1 ATVPIGR
8 PIANTRVYLLDG
20 RMRPV
25 PAGMRGELYAGGDGV
40 ARGYLGRPA
49 LTAERFVPDPFS
61 EEPGVRLY
69 RTGDVVRHLPG
80 GVLEFVGRADG
91 QVKVRGFRVELGE
104 VEAALREHA
113 AVNECAVV
121 VRVDETGEGRLV
133 GHVARRAGHEV
144 SGEELRQYLAGRV
157 PGYMV
162 PAVVAVLE
170 RLPLTANGKVD
181 RAALPEV
188 TVERPAGAG
197 ERPVGE
203 IEEVIAR
210 LWEQVLGVEG
220 VGRRENFFE
229 AGGHSLR
236 ATQLMSRVRETF
248 GVQIPLVVL
257 FERPTVAELAAAVED
272 ALRAGSSLTIPPVV
286 AAPRTGPL
294 PLSFAQQRL
303 WFLDRLMPEAASYNV
318 PVAYRIGGRLD
329 VAALERSLNRIVER
343 HEVLRTTIAVIG
355 TEPSQIV
362 RPASPLTLE
371 HADLAG
377 PTEDARAEAVRREV
391 ESESRHTFDLAT
403 GPVVRARLLR
413 LAEEEHVLVITMHH
427 IVADGWSV
435 GVLARELSAFYEAE
449 ARGAEA
455 LLPEL
460 PVQYA
465 DYAAWQRGWLQ
476 GEELERQL
484 AYWREQLA
492 GAPTVLELP
501 ADRPRPKMQTG
512 LGGVERFEVGGEVLE
527 GLQAVGREEGA
538 TLFMTLLA
546 AFGVFLSRYSARQD
560 LLIGAPIANRGRE
573 EFEGLVGFFSNTL
586 VLRTRVEDDPS
597 FRDLLRRARAACL
610 GAYAHQDVP
619 FEALVEELQPERD
632 LSRSPLFQVVLTLQ
646 NAPLKPLEL
655 ADLDVSRL
663 KVHTDTAK
671 FDLGLNVYEEGSILA
686 ASFEY
691 NRDIFE
697 PATIRGMVERFQV
710 LLEGIIKNPEQPVS
724 DLPFLKPSQLQY
736 YVGEWNETAA
746 AYPLERCVHELV
758 AEQAARTPDAVAVVH
773 GSQGLTYAELDADA
787 NRLARYLVS
796 RGAGPGTRVAVM
808 LEHSPRMVAAVLGV
822 LKAGAAYVPLEP
834 GHPPL
839 RLAFQL
845 EDSEPVLLL
854 TQQSLLEGVE
864 AGGVPAFL
872 IDAQWHEVAGLE
884 AAAPEV
890 AQSSDSLAY
899 IIYTS
904 GSTGRPKGV
913 KVTHRSLC
921 NYVWWAA
928 EQYLGDGADSFALYS
943 SLAFDLTVT
952 SLFAPLICG
961 RRVVVYARE
970 GRESPILRVFEE
982 GACEVVKLTPSHLSL
997 VASLDNRRGRIRR
1010 LVVGG
1015 ESLEVDLARR
1025 AYESFGGRVE
1035 IVNEYGPTEATVG
1048 CMIHRYDP
1056 ARDQGTR
1063 VPIGRPAANS
1073 HVYVVDARGREAGE
1087 DVAGELLVSGE
1098 GVAAGYHNRAELTAE
1113 RFVAD
1118 PYRAGA
1124 RAYRTG
1130 DVARRLPGGLLDY
1143 VGRRDEQVKYHGH
1156 RVELGELRAALN
1168 SHPEVRDSVVRV
1180 MRREA
1185 AGREVEELV
1194 CYYVSR
1200 REVEALALR
1209 EHLRE

>member
-1 ATVPIGR
+1 VPIGR

-20 RMRPV
+20 LMRPAPV
-25 PAGMRGELYAGGDGV
+25 GMRGELYIGGDGL
-40 ARGYLGRPA
+40 ARGYLGNA
-49 LTAERFVPDPFS
+49 KETAARFVPDPFS
-61 EEPGVRLY
+61 TEPGARLY
-69 RTGDVVRHLPG
+69 RTGDFARQ
-80 GVLEFVGRADG
+80 RADG
-91 QVKVRGFRVELGE
+91 VVEFLGRRDNQVKVRGFRVEPGE

-121 VRVDETGEGRLV
+121 VRADETGEGRLV
-133 GHVARRAGHEV
+133 GYVARRAGHEV
-144 SGEELRQYLAGRV
+144 SGEELREYLAGRV
-157 PGYMV
+157 PRYMV

-170 RLPLTANGKVD
+170 RLPLTANGKVN

-188 TVERPAGAG
+188 TAERPDGAG

-229 AGGHSLR
+229 VGGHSLR

-248 GVQIPLVVL
+248 GVQVPLVVL
-257 FERPTVAELAAAVED
+257 FELPTVADLAAAVED
-272 ALRAGSSLTIPPVV
+272 ALRAGSSLTAPPVV

-318 PVAYRIGGRLD
+318 PVAYRIGGRLE

-355 TEPSQIV
+355 AEPSQIV
-362 RPASPLTLE
+362 RPESPLTLE
-371 HADLAG
+371 HVDLAG
-377 PTEDARAEAVRREV
+377 LTEEARAEAVRREI
-391 ESESRHTFDLAT
+391 ESESRRPFDLER
-403 GPVVRARLLR
+403 GPVIRARLLR
-413 LAEEEHVLVITMHH
+413 LAGEEHVLVVTMHH

-449 ARGAEA
+449 AGGAEA
-455 LLPEL
+455 RLPGL

-484 AYWREQLA
+484 GYWRGQLA

-501 ADRPRPKMQTG
+501 ADHPRPKMQTG
-512 LGGVERFEVGGEVLE
+512 RGGVERFEVGGEVLA

-546 AFGVFLSRYSARQD
+546 AFGVFLSRYSGQQD

-655 ADLDVSRL
+655 ADLDVTRM

-671 FDLGLNVYEEGSILA
+671 FDLGLNVYEEGSTLA

-746 AYPLERCVHELV
+746 AYPLERCVHDLI
-758 AEQAARTPDAVAVVH
+758 AGQAARTPEAVAVVH
-773 GSQGLTYAELDADA
+773 GSQSLTYAQLDADSS
-787 NRLARYLVS
+787 RLARYLIS
-796 RGAGPGTRVAVM
+796 RGAGPGTRVAIMV
-808 LEHSPRMVAAVLGV
+808 EHSPLMVVGVLGV

-845 EDSEPVLLL
+845 EDSEPALLL
-854 TQQSLLEGVE
+854 TQQSLVGGV
-864 AGGVPAFL
+864 AAPGVPAFL
-872 IDAQWHEVAGLE
+872 LDSQWDELKGFE
-884 AAAPEV
+884 AVAPEIGQRSE
-890 AQSSDSLAY
+890 AEAY
-899 IIYTS
+899 VIYTS

-913 KVTHRSLC
+913 KVTHRSLV
-921 NYVWWAA
+921 NYSCWAA
-928 EQYLGDGADSFALYS
+928 GEYLGDGADSFALYS

-952 SLFAPLICG
+952 SLFAPLVCG
-961 RRVVVYARE
+961 RRCVIYGRD
-970 GRESPILRVFEE
+970 GRESPILRVF
-982 GACEVVKLTPSHLSL
+982 
-997 VASLDNRRGRIRR
+997 
-1010 LVVGG
+1010 
-1015 ESLEVDLARR
+1015 
-1025 AYESFGGRVE
+1025 
-1035 IVNEYGPTEATVG
+1035 
-1048 CMIHRYDP
+1048 
-1056 ARDQGTR
+1056 
-1063 VPIGRPAANS
+1063 
-1073 HVYVVDARGREAGE
+1073 
-1087 DVAGELLVSGE
+1087 
-1098 GVAAGYHNRAELTAE
+1098 
-1113 RFVAD
+1113 
-1118 PYRAGA
+1118 
-1124 RAYRTG
+1124 
-1130 DVARRLPGGLLDY
+1130 
-1143 VGRRDEQVKYHGH
+1143 
-1156 RVELGELRAALN
+1156 
-1168 SHPEVRDSVVRV
+1168 
-1180 MRREA
+1180 
-1185 AGREVEELV
+1185 
-1194 CYYVSR
+1194 
-1200 REVEALALR
+1200 
-1209 EHLRE
+1209 